1 MTLQTSYTPLAANPL
16 AEMLTLTLDLTGEAG
31 GPGLALALP
40 KAEWLGLVSNFT
52 RMPPLERTRVGHS
65 IQAATAQNPFPTHGE
80 ALSPAQQ
87 QACDTFVSDCVLLA
101 ALAEATSVRVLQ
113 GTAVATY
120 SLKAGNAVKAQL
132 N

>member
-1 MTLQTSYTPLAANPL
+1 
-16 AEMLTLTLDLTGEAG
+16 MLTLILDLNGDKD
-31 GPGLALALP
+31 GPGLTLALP

-65 IQAATAQNPFPTHGE
+65 IQAATAHNPFPKNGQ
-80 ALSPAQQ
+80 ALSPTEQ

-101 ALAEATSVRVLQ
+101 ALAEATSTRVLQ

>member
-1 MTLQTSYTPLAANPL
+1 MTLQTSSYSRAAAPL
-16 AEMLTLTLDLTGEAG
+16 AEMLTLTLKLHGDEGGQGLT
-31 GPGLALALP
+31 LALP

-65 IQAATAQNPFPTHGE
+65 IQAATAHNPFPENGQL
-80 ALSPAQQ
+80 LSPREE

-101 ALAEATSVRVLQ
+101 ALAEATTARVLH

-120 SLKAGNAVKAQL
+120 GLKAGNTVKAQL